1 MQHDV
6 PIRFWAAC
14 LVLPFLALAS
24 CEPVTESASRPDDS
38 SVQASHASSQMTP
51 EFEQQ
56 LAELRRATA
65 RFHNFDAAVDEDYNA
80 LLTPCWYYSGQ
91 GAMGYHFGNLDLI
104 DESPE
109 LLAPEILAYEPMR
122 NGGLRLVALEYIV
135 PIAAWQGA
143 TPPSLLGQEFHRND
157 VLGLYALH
165 VWLWRHNPSGMFAD
179 WNAEASCEYAA
190 ESEDRAP

>member
-1 MQHDV
+1 MQCKV
-6 PIRFWAAC
+6 PLQFRAAC
-14 LVLPFLALAS
+14 LVLPILALAG
-24 CEPVTESASRPDDS
+24 CDPVTESTLRLDES
-38 SVQASHASSQMTP
+38 SVQTSRGRYQMTA
-51 EFEQQ
+51 EFERQ
-56 LAELRRATA
+56 LSELRRATA
-65 RFHNFDAAVDEDYNA
+65 RFHNIGAAADADYDA
-80 LLTPCWYYSGQ
+80 MLTPCWYYSGQ
-91 GAMGYHFGNLDLI
+91 GAMGYHFGNLGLI

-165 VWLWRHNPSGMFAD
+165 VWLWRHNPRGMFAD
-179 WNAEASCEYAA
+179 WNPTASCEYAA

>member
-1 MQHDV
+1 MRSTI
-6 PIRFWAAC
+6 PLRFWTASLILPI
-14 LVLPFLALAS
+14 LVLTG
-24 CEPVTESASRPDDS
+24 CEQATESPLRQDRS
-38 SVQASHASSQMTP
+38 SIQVSHGSSEMTP

-65 RFHNFDAAVDEDYNA
+65 RFHNFDAAVDEDYDA
-80 LLTPCWYYSGQ
+80 QLTPCWYYSGQ
-91 GAMGYHFGNLDLI
+91 GAMGYHFGNPALI
-104 DESPE
+104 DGSPE
-109 LLAPEILAYEPMR
+109 LLAPEILVYEPMR

-157 VLGLYALH
+157 VLGLYAFH
-165 VWLWRHNPSGMFAD
+165 VWLWRHNPSGMFAE
-179 WNAEASCEYAA
+179 WNPTASCEYAA